1 MGLQYRVDNW
11 AKHKKAPDENS
22 FKKFD
27 PDTLNRTSYR
37 PGRKPGKSSAWLL
50 CIVYPLIAATPFCF
64 AGDDVPKQ
72 KEAGKAIAQSN
83 SPETQKSQEV
93 TSPAIIIKADRQG
106 HFRGLALINNV
117 SMPFLIDTGATKTSI
132 PYNMAVTANLDFG
145 QSIQSR
151 TAGGHII
158 DYQTRIR
165 SLKIG
170 NIEIKN
176 LDANI
181 NQYLEEVLIGMNTL
195 KYFHMLQTGNTLTL
209 VANNNAFP
217 AQDSQQS
224 NKTNTQAGNK
234 LIKKPFAMKKSVNC
248 DDQKVCKTTY
258 SDH

>member
-117 SMPFLIDTGATKTSI
+117 SMPFLIDTGATK
-132 PYNMAVTANLDFG
+132 NFN
-145 QSIQSR
+145 SIQYGSYRQLRLR
-151 TAGGHII
+151 T
-158 DYQTRIR
+158 
-165 SLKIG
+165 
-170 NIEIKN
+170 
-176 LDANI
+176 
-181 NQYLEEVLIGMNTL
+181 V
-195 KYFHMLQTGNTLTL
+195 
-209 VANNNAFP
+209 
-217 AQDSQQS
+217 DSVSYCGRTHNRLS
-224 NKTNTQAGNK
+224 NPD
-234 LIKKPFAMKKSVNC
+234 KKPKNWEYRNKKS
-248 DDQKVCKTTY
+248 
-258 SDH
+258 